1 MKVIYNLPK
10 KYLSYSQMSLW
21 QSNREGY
28 RQRYYFDGPSFVTRE
43 ILFGKRVAH
52 MLENGIKDPVLDRV
66 PRYKLMEHRIEVKV
80 GGVPFLGVLDS
91 FSKQRKAIVEY
102 KTGKEAWNDL
112 RCAKANQ
119 LVIYSLLTKVK
130 YKKVDPW
137 VRLVWIETRDGKE
150 TREFGGHTL
159 IGKNNQIEFTGKIQV
174 FKRRISEWQRAKMQ
188 KQIIKIAKEISD
200 DYTKLKQEC
209 PELFQQTGE
218 ALAQKESEKQD
229 VLSGVTKDV
238 SYQKKG

>member
-1 MKVIYNLPK
+1 
-10 KYLSYSQMSLW
+10 MSLW

-28 RQRYYFDGPSFVTRE
+28 RQRYYFNGPSFENKET
-43 ILFGKRVAH
+43 IFGKKVAR
-52 MLENGIKDPVLDRV
+52 MLEDGIKDPVLDRV

-91 FSKQRKAIVEY
+91 FSKQRKAIVEF
-102 KTGKEAWNDL
+102 KTGKEAWTDL

-119 LVIYSLLTKVK
+119 LVTYSLLTKIK

-174 FKRRISEWQRAKMQ
+174 FNRRIAEWQRQKM
-188 KQIIKIAKEISD
+188 KKEIIKTAKEISD
-200 DYTKLKQEC
+200 DYTKIKQES
-209 PELFQQTGE
+209 PELFQQAGE
-218 ALAQKESEKQD
+218 ALARKESEKQD
-229 VLSGVTKDV
+229 VLSGVTKEV
-238 SYQKKG
+238 GYCKKG